1 MSKTYQMFKYLSLS
15 SPLASSNSF
24 GMCLLQEVLG
34 TGLRGFSVTNNTKG
48 NKMLAMFLTMET

>member
-1 MSKTYQMFKYLSLS
+1 MSKTYQMFKCFSLS
-15 SPLASSNSF
+15 SPLASSNPF

-48 NKMLAMFLTMET
+48 NKKLAMFLNMET